1 MRPRAR
7 RAESHVTADRCK
19 IEIDKSCWRQQ
30 LINLKARHGGTLP
43 DDEVKKLYTEFSC
56 PFGCFPPVMKPEEFL
71 NMQVNLMSCAG
82 FANTNPNN
90 NHTRARA
97 ARASRSRVSRVSRV
111 SQPVPRPT
119 MPAAG
124 QHYLPFSDCYGKP
137 TPFVVPPLGDGAEK
151 EHAAASG
158 LLGKDNVRALI
169 KCTTCP
175 RARCVYMKANP
186 SRAKLDDGRTVEAA
200 LADWLVDAEATYT
213 CGSDL
218 GEARGGRGMR
228 ASLASRA

>member
-7 RAESHVTADRCK
+7 RAESHVTADRYK

-97 ARASRSRVSRVSRV
+97 ARASRLARLARLARLPACPTPNYARSRAALPAILGLLRQANTVCRAAARGWRREGARSGIGPSR
-111 SQPVPRPT
+111 Q
-119 MPAAG
+119 G
-124 QHYLPFSDCYGKP
+124 QRARADQVHYLPAC
-137 TPFVVPPLGDGAEK
+137 
-151 EHAAASG
+151 
-158 LLGKDNVRALI
+158 
-169 KCTTCP
+169 
-175 RARCVYMKANP
+175 
-186 SRAKLDDGRTVEAA
+186 
-200 LADWLVDAEATYT
+200 
-213 CGSDL
+213 
-218 GEARGGRGMR
+218 
-228 ASLASRA
+228 SLRVHESESLTGQAG